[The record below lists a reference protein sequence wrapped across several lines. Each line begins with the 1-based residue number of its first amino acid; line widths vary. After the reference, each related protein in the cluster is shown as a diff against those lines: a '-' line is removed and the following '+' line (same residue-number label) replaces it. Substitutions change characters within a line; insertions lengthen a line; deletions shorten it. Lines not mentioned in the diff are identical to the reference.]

1 MCTSLTHIIAVIL
14 KWNFPPDTTKTK
26 IKNETYLLT
35 IKLFVMSTMDVIAA
49 RNGSYENVQMEAK
62 HNSMYN
68 AIELR
73 IIVIKTGNI
82 I

>member
-1 MCTSLTHIIAVIL
+1 
-14 KWNFPPDTTKTK
+14 
-26 IKNETYLLT
+26 
-35 IKLFVMSTMDVIAA
+35 MSTMDVIAV
-49 RNGSYENVQMEAK
+49 RNGSYENVQTEAK